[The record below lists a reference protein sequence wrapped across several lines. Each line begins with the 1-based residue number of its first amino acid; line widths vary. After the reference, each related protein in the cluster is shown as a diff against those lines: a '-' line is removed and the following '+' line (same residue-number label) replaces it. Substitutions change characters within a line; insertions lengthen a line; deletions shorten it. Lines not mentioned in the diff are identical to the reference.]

1 MTLKEKLAEAQNS
14 LKDVMEAVNKGE
26 KTAEDLKAATEAVK
40 EVQEKIKAADEA
52 EKLLAGLK
60 APANDPAEK
69 KGKNGMEFKTL
80 GEFAAHELKEA
91 NIDAKKKFNFI
102 TPEFKA
108 AAAMTT
114 PSSIV
119 NGITT
124 YDWNIVPALRRQLL
138 IRDMFAAETISGAA
152 LTFYVESTTV
162 EGGAAYT
169 TEANAKP
176 MISFG
181 DPTAKT
187 VSLAKIAAYL
197 KDSDEL
203 VEDAP
208 RLASAIDSRLIYQQQ
223 LAVENY
229 LVSQLSGTSGIGTG
243 SLLTPDGIF
252 KAIMTVMSNS
262 GFAADAI
269 VINPADY
276 QNIRLRKDSNGQ
288 YYGGGFMYG
297 GYGNGDVVE
306 QPALWGVRTILTPAV
321 AQGTCYVGAFR
332 AGASVVSKAGGTK
345 VEITNTDQDDFIKNM
360 ITIRAEERLALAVRY
375 PAAFVK
381 ISGSS
386 TSTEA

>member
-1 MTLKEKLAEAQNS
+1 MTLLEKLEEAKANLKAVTENS
-14 LKDVMEAVNKGE
+14 EA
-26 KTAEDLKAATEAVK
+26 KTEDLNEAVK
-40 EVQEKIKAADEA
+40 SVEDIQEQIKAAEKAEELMEA
-52 EKLLAGLK
+52 LK
-60 APANDPAEK
+60 TPVEEPAEK
-69 KGKNGMEFKTL
+69 EEKNRMEFKTL

-114 PSSIV
+114 PSSIA

-138 IRDMFAAETISGAA
+138 IRDLFAAETISGAA

-197 KDSDEL
+197 KESDEL

-208 RLASAIDSRLIYQQQ
+208 RLASAIESRLIYQQQ

-332 AGASVVSKAGGTK
+332 AGASVVSKADGMK

>member
-1 MTLKEKLAEAQNS
+1 MTLLEKLEEAKANLKAVTENS
-14 LKDVMEAVNKGE
+14 EA
-26 KTAEDLKAATEAVK
+26 KTEDLNEAVK
-40 EVQEKIKAADEA
+40 SVEDIQEQIKAAEKAEELMEA
-52 EKLLAGLK
+52 LK
-60 APANDPAEK
+60 TSVEEPAEK
-69 KGKNGMEFKTL
+69 EEKNRMEFKTL

-114 PSSIV
+114 PSSIA

-138 IRDMFAAETISGAA
+138 IRDLFAAETISGAA

-197 KDSDEL
+197 KESDEL

-208 RLASAIDSRLIYQQQ
+208 RLASAIESRLIYQQQ

-321 AQGTCYVGAFR
+321 TQGTCYVGAFR
-332 AGASVVSKAGGTK
+332 AGASVVSKADGMK

>member
-1 MTLKEKLAEAQNS
+1 MTLLEKLEEAKANLKAVTENS
-14 LKDVMEAVNKGE
+14 EA
-26 KTAEDLKAATEAVK
+26 KTEDLNEAVK
-40 EVQEKIKAADEA
+40 SVEDIQEQIKAAEKAEELMEA
-52 EKLLAGLK
+52 LK
-60 APANDPAEK
+60 TPAEEPAEK
-69 KGKNGMEFKTL
+69 EEKNRMEFKTL

-114 PSSIV
+114 PSSIA

-138 IRDMFAAETISGAA
+138 IRDLFAAETISGAA

-197 KDSDEL
+197 KESDEL

-208 RLASAIDSRLIYQQQ
+208 RLASAIESRLIYQQQ

-321 AQGTCYVGAFR
+321 TQGTCYVGAFR
-332 AGASVVSKAGGTK
+332 AGASVVSKADGMK

>member
-1 MTLKEKLAEAQNS
+1 MTLKEKLAEAKKN
-14 LKDVMEAVNKGE
+14 LETVKAAVETGE
-26 KTAEDLKAATEAVK
+26 KKAEDLTIAIKAVEDAQANLKAAEDAEALIK
-40 EVQEKIKAADEA
+40 KLGAHQEK
-52 EKLLAGLK
+52 
-60 APANDPAEK
+60 PASEETK
-69 KGKNGMEFKTL
+69 IYKNL
-80 GEFAAHELKEA
+80 GEFVAAKVKEA
-91 NIDAKKKFNFI
+91 NIDAREQFSFSA
-102 TPEFKA
+102 PEFKSA
-108 AAAMTT
+108 SAMVT

-124 YDWNIVPALRRQLL
+124 YDWNIVPALRRELL
-138 IRDMFAAETISGAA
+138 IRDLFAAETISGAA
-152 LTFYVESTTV
+152 LTYYVESTTV
-162 EGGAAYT
+162 EGGAAKT
-169 TEANAKP
+169 TEGDAKP

-187 VSLAKIAAYL
+187 VSLAKVAGYI
-197 KDSDEL
+197 KESDEL
-203 VEDAP
+203 IEDAP
-208 RLASAIDSRLIYQQQ
+208 RLASAIESRLLYQQQ

-229 LVSQLSGTSGIGTG
+229 LVSELAGTSGIGTA

-252 KAIMTVMSNS
+252 KALMTVMNNS

-297 GYGNGDVVE
+297 GYGNGAVVE

-321 AQGTCYVGAFR
+321 SQGTCYVGAFK
-332 AGASVVSKAGGTK
+332 AGASVVNKASGMR
-345 VEITNTDQDDFIKNM
+345 VDIANTDQDDFVKNM

-381 ISGSS
+381 ITGSS